1 MLTVIA
7 EQVAQ
12 TPSAFLESPYFGM
25 VLKAVYHATKTVLA
39 FLQRDSVL
47 YWPFLISTLAIAWL
61 AWRVGRAAPDAVAK
75 SSWRAFAR
83 SHLSRKLWWHP
94 SARLDYRF
102 YVVNGV
108 VFPLLAAPLLFGEK
122 TVANFLNSVSTAL
135 PALAAGGTPAG
146 LAITLAFTVVFFVA
160 YDLGRFLAHC
170 LLHDVDCLWQ
180 FHKVHHSAEVLTPMT
195 TFRAHPVDL
204 LVMAWGGALVTG
216 LVTWLFHHYI
226 HAGITFYTFLGLHVM
241 IWVFSLI
248 GNLRHS
254 QVWLSYGKTLNRW
267 LISPAHHQLHHS
279 ADVQHRGCNRG
290 FELAIWDRLYGTL
303 CVPSDAPQHIQFG
316 LGDET
321 DGRWRSVGKLYVW
334 PFWLLAQHVRDALR
348 TGKA

>member
-1 MLTVIA
+1 M
-7 EQVAQ
+7 
-12 TPSAFLESPYFGM
+12 
-25 VLKAVYHATKTVLA
+25 
-39 FLQRDSVL
+39 
-47 YWPFLISTLAIAWL
+47 
-61 AWRVGRAAPDAVAK
+61 
-75 SSWRAFAR
+75 
-83 SHLSRKLWWHP
+83 
-94 SARLDYRF
+94 
-102 YVVNGV
+102 
-108 VFPLLAAPLLFGEK
+108 
-122 TVANFLNSVSTAL
+122 
-135 PALAAGGTPAG
+135 
-146 LAITLAFTVVFFVA
+146 
-160 YDLGRFLAHC
+160 
-170 LLHDVDCLWQ
+170 
-180 FHKVHHSAEVLTPMT
+180 
-195 TFRAHPVDL
+195 
-204 LVMAWGGALVTG
+204 
-216 LVTWLFHHYI
+216 
-226 HAGITFYTFLGLHVM
+226 
-241 IWVFSLI
+241 FSLI